1 MSSNTLDGGGEPF
14 GTGWTSY
21 SIGLLLGL
29 LLIGLA
35 AWSVVKSLAE
45 TEELQPSL
53 PNVLLLVADDLGYND
68 VGSFGDGNALTPNI
82 DALAAEGVSFTR
94 HYADTTCSPSRVA
107 LLTGMFPQR
116 MGFRHNGIVMSEEY
130 PTIAELLKAGGYD
143 TAAVGKWHA
152 GSHYREG
159 WPLQKGFDRWFGFLT
174 QFQLAKIVPHD
185 SDVRMTPTYVNPVLR
200 VGNKPPQKHD
210 GHLTDLLLQES
221 LDFLKQETDLQ
232 KPWFLYHAFFAPHT
246 PIQPESRFAAR
257 FDASPEGKYQAL
269 VYQMDDAIGQ
279 IIAALKQSGQYE
291 NTLIVFLSDNGGT
304 NKTRDNNAPFYGS
317 KAEYYE
323 GSFRTP
329 MIISWPNTIPRNEEI
344 NTIAMNV
351 DVLPTVMELVGLPST
366 QVTDGYSYATKLLQ
380 RGHSVAPK
388 RSRLWEEYVWRMDA
402 NSYSYLDGE
411 DNQRFSGLWGI
422 SNHWSDLNM
431 DASGATS
438 LSTDS
443 GEIYRTVAARY
454 WRHHNEMATLVQAD
468 LQDLEGHWQFNKYDW
483 MRTPGLSGFSIG
495 MGIGPLSNDRVI
507 ESTFPL
513 LVAEQSGVW
522 SLQLSEDHVL
532 TWEVGGQKI
541 HSEALDLSRCNE
553 IVLSSHTTDEMRLED
568 KNDELFDRREGTL
581 IKMFVNDRIES
592 HTSYAEP
599 KLSVSSIRQP
609 TIVFDSMV
617 LGREKIYIRN
627 TSTSLA
633 NEPFNVLVRNKT
645 IQHALASN
653 RGQNTLFY
661 GDLNLTKPRLC
672 QN

>member
-1 MSSNTLDGGGEPF
+1 MSSNTVDSGELL
-14 GTGWTSY
+14 GAGWISY
-21 SIGLLLGL
+21 SVGLLLGI

-45 TEELQPSL
+45 TEEPQPSF

-116 MGFRHNGIVMSEEY
+116 MGFRHNGIIIPEEY

-159 WPLQKGFDRWFGFLT
+159 WPLQKGFDHWFGFLT
-174 QFQLAKIVPHD
+174 QFQLADIVPHD
-185 SDVRMTPTYVNPVLR
+185 SDVRMTPTYVDPVLR
-200 VGNKPPQKHD
+200 VGNNPPKKQG

-221 LDFLKQETDLQ
+221 LDFLKHKTEQQ

-246 PIQPESRFAAR
+246 PIQPESRFAAL
-257 FDASPEGKYQAL
+257 FDDSPEGKYQAL

-279 IIAALKQSGQYE
+279 LIAALKESGQFE

-304 NKTRDNNAPFYGS
+304 NKARNNNAPFYGS

-329 MIISWPNTIPRNEEI
+329 MIVSWPSSIPQDEEI

-351 DVLPTVMELVGLPST
+351 DVLPTVMELVGLPIA
-366 QVTDGYSYATKLLQ
+366 QVSDGYSYAAQLLQ
-380 RGHSVAPK
+380 RDHNEVPM

-402 NSYSYLDGE
+402 NSYSYLDGAE
-411 DNQRFSGLWGI
+411 NQRFSGLWGI

-454 WRHHNEMATLVQAD
+454 WRHHNEMATLVEID
-468 LQDLEGHWQFNKYDW
+468 LKGLEGHWQFDKYDW

-495 MGIGPLSNDRVI
+495 MGIGPLSDERVT
-507 ESTFPL
+507 ENTFPL
-513 LVAEQSGVW
+513 LVAEQSDVW
-522 SLQLSEDHVL
+522 SLQLSEDGVL
-532 TWEVGGQKI
+532 IWEVGGHKI
-541 HSEALDLSRCNE
+541 QSEALDLSQCNE
-553 IVLSSHTTDEMRLED
+553 IVLSSHTTDEMRLAD
-568 KNDELFDRREGTL
+568 KKDEPFDRREGTL
-581 IKMFVNDRIES
+581 IKMFVNDRIDS
-592 HTSYAEP
+592 YTSYAEP
-599 KLSVSSIRQP
+599 HLSVSSIRQP
-609 TIVFDSMV
+609 TVVFDSKV

-627 TSTSLA
+627 TSTSVP
-633 NEPFNVLVRNKT
+633 NEPFSILVQNKT
-645 IQHALASN
+645 IQQALASN

-661 GDLNLTKPRLC
+661 GDINSTKPRLC
-672 QN
+672 QD